1 HQGSIGVGGRD
12 LILYNPPGHGLPE
25 QRRQGFFR
33 ILLHRTQ
40 IPLLARAI
48 GQPQGKGLLTAPFL
62 DNLESPFF
70 FLQLEYPHFNGRGPY
85 PAIILSKKEPV
96 RPAHL
101 IVLRSDGNRH
111 TVGERYCLNGWL
123 RRYGRLWNR
132 RHALGIY
139 LPGFAIFG
147 DFVKND
153 LLSSVLQHTDF
164 RESPGG

>member
-1 HQGSIGVGGRD
+1 
-12 LILYNPPGHGLPE
+12 
-25 QRRQGFFR
+25 
-33 ILLHRTQ
+33 
-40 IPLLARAI
+40 
-48 GQPQGKGLLTAPFL
+48 
-62 DNLESPFF
+62 

-123 RRYGRLWNR
+123 RRYGRLRNR

-153 LLSSVLQHTDF
+153 LPSSLLQPTDF
-164 RESPGG
+164 RESPGGLFKKGISPGFYPFHVYSRTAYEIIAARLADQL